1 LEAVYLEVEELPC
14 VAIFVLTENC
24 GFDDLVVVDVP
35 LFKGDT

>member
-1 LEAVYLEVEELPC
+1 LEAVDLEVEELPC
-14 VAIFVLTENC
+14 VAILVLTENG